1 MVTKKR
7 CRRLLVF
14 SPSALL
20 FFRHPAVAATLP
32 PLPRAPLAHLTPM
45 ATARSVH
52 MGIFRCDVKK
62 LRNAI
67 YRTSGWIIF
76 LCIGLIVAEAIYTAL
91 TGKRFGGWVELN
103 LTFWLE
109 AVALWAFGATWLVK
123 SRFHGRFL
131 VDTPPD

>member
-1 MVTKKR
+1 MTTAY
-7 CRRLLVF
+7 LHYGF
-14 SPSALL
+14 ALAL
-20 FFRHPAVAATLP
+20 FFILGWFAFFVFTAVDQPQCKADGS
-32 PLPRAPLAHLTPM
+32 LT
-45 ATARSVH
+45 
-52 MGIFRCDVKK
+52 DVKK